1 MRLEMTGKIGFFYV
15 IRAFPAVLAVFLLVG
30 LLVYSGVTSASDAY
44 DYPIKP
50 GTDEWKAFGSHEEM
64 LKACQIPEE
73 LLHRISTTA
82 LVETVLNY
90 PLGGDWWAYDT
101 PEIGI
106 KRVREQFNG
115 LSELLSRNDGGVSL
129 IALYQTMDPTTIDIN
144 SPIAEQAEYYFRI
157 LNIELLLSQD
167 SVISNLSITDLQNL
181 ISRARIISE
190 LKLLRPDLFSGFS
203 QEFTSTIIEKAE
215 QAILLKRYRND
226 YDVYSG

>member
-1 MRLEMTGKIGFFYV
+1 MRGKIGFFYV
-15 IRAFPAVLAVFLLVG
+15 IRAFPAVLAVFLLAS
-30 LLVYSGVTSASDAY
+30 LLVYGGGTSASEAY

-73 LLHRISTTA
+73 LLHRMSTTA
-82 LVETVLNY
+82 LVETVLSY
-90 PLGGDWWAYDT
+90 PLIGDWLAYNT
-101 PEIGI
+101 PEMGI
-106 KRVREQFNG
+106 EHVSEQFNG
-115 LSELLSRNDGGVSL
+115 LSELLGRNDVGVGL
-129 IALYQTMDPTTIDIN
+129 IALYQTMDPRTIDVN
-144 SPIAEQAEYYFRI
+144 SPIAEQAEYYFRL

-190 LKLLRPDLFSGFS
+190 SKLLRSDIFGGYSL
-203 QEFTSTIIEKAE
+203 QFTSTIIEKAE